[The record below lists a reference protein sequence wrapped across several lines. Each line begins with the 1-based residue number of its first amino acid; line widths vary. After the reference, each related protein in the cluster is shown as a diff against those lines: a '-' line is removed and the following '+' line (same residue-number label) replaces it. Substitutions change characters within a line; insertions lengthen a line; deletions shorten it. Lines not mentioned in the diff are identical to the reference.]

1 MSHKVLFMSVFKH
14 KKGYYGYNFMY
25 KGKRYCRTFKGLNC
39 DEVAKLETVHKAE
52 LIKTGYDITKKQV
65 YNLSELIA
73 DYKEYRKAHYT
84 RPDEFDYVID
94 EFYKLVGNKD
104 VEQITVSDLEKYINS
119 RLGKIKNS
127 SINREVDNIRRIF
140 SLAVEN
146 KRISV
151 NPCSTLKK
159 LRIENPPERYLTKE
173 EEVKLL
179 AVCNPIM
186 KAMTITALHTAMRTN
201 EILSLKWQD
210 VFFEEGYLIALNTKN
225 NKPRKLPLTTTLK
238 NELLNLPRLSEYVFT
253 SSVTGTRYTEVK
265 TTFKRAVE
273 RSGIPHITFHKL
285 RNTAASRLN
294 EAGVDIVTI
303 QKILDHADLKT
314 TLRYTHNS
322 SASIANAFD
331 LLDKY

>member
-1 MSHKVLFMSVFKH
+1 MSVFKH
-14 KKGYYGYNFMY
+14 KNGYYGYNFMY
-25 KGKRYCRTFKGLNC
+25 KGQRYCRTFKGLGS
-39 DEVAKLETVHKAE
+39 DEIAKLETIHKAE

-65 YNLSELIA
+65 YNLSELIT
-73 DYKEYRKAHYT
+73 DYKEHRKAHYT

-151 NPCSTLKK
+151 NPCSALKK

-173 EEVKLL
+173 EETKLL
-179 AVCNPIM
+179 AACNPIM
-186 KAMTITALHTAMRTN
+186 KAIIITALHTGMRQN
-201 EILSLKWQD
+201 KILSLKWQD
-210 VFFEEGYLIALNTKN
+210 VFFEEDYLIALNTKN
-225 NKPRKLPLTTTLK
+225 NKSRKLPLTTTLK
-238 NELLNLPRLSEYVFT
+238 TELQKLPKLSEYVFT
-253 SSVTGTRYTEVK
+253 SRVTGTRYTDVK
-265 TTFKRAVE
+265 TSFKRAVE
-273 RSGIPHITFHKL
+273 RSGIAYITFHQL
-285 RNTAASRLN
+285 RHTTASRLN

-322 SASIANAFD
+322 SASITNAFEV
-331 LLDKY
+331 LDKY